1 MKMEDHLTTVEI
13 TNTNSMIA
21 VIDTTMDTA
30 TMNYR
35 RQEVKAEAAHQF

>member
-1 MKMEDHLTTVEI
+1 MKMEDHLTFVEI
-13 TNTNSMIA
+13 TNTNSMIV

-35 RQEVKAEAAHQF
+35 RQEAKVEAAHQF